1 MSRPRARVGF
11 SPIRWNGAR
20 KIPKRIPLWAMV
32 RILAR
37 GPLNRARGRAVL
49 PCRAMTDRTIRVGF
63 VGAGAN
69 SRKHHIPKLKA
80 QPGVELAAVANR
92 SKESG
97 DRIAREFGIARVYAD
112 WRELVR
118 APDIDAVCIGTWPN
132 THSEITRAVLEHG
145 KHVLCEAR
153 MAMNA
158 AEARTMLDA
167 ARRAPQLV
175 TQLVPAP
182 NTLEV
187 DSTLQA
193 LLAEGYVGDV
203 LAVEIQAS
211 QGQFVDAEAPLHWRQ
226 DAALSGLNVMTMGI
240 WYEALMRWLGPARR
254 GMALTK
260 IAVPR
265 RKDAAGGW
273 PAVRVPAHVEILA
286 TLGRGA
292 SAHLR
297 FSAVTALAPPS
308 EVWIFGTE
316 GTLRVESDARRV
328 TGGRRGDRALSEIP
342 IPAERRIGW
351 RVEEEFV
358 NAIRGREKVTRT
370 TFEDGVRYMEFTEAV
385 WKSAQSGQAADVA
398 EV

>member
-1 MSRPRARVGF
+1 
-11 SPIRWNGAR
+11 
-20 KIPKRIPLWAMV
+20 
-32 RILAR
+32 
-37 GPLNRARGRAVL
+37 
-49 PCRAMTDRTIRVGF
+49 MTDRTIRVGF

-118 APDIDAVCIGTWPN
+118 APNIDAVCIGTWPN

-203 LAVEIQAS
+203 LAVEIQAN

-254 GMALTK
+254 VMALTK

-265 RKDAAGGW
+265 RKDGAGGW
-273 PAVRVPAHVEILA
+273 QDVRVPDHVEILA

-292 SAHLR
+292 SAHMR
-297 FSAVTALAPPS
+297 FSTVTALAPPS

-328 TGGRRGDRALSEIP
+328 TGGRRGDKALSEIR